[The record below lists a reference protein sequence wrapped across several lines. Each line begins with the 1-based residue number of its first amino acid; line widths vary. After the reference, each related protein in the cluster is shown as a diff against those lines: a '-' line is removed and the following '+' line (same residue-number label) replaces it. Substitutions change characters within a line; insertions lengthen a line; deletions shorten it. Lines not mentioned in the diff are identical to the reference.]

1 MTSGDG
7 RNHGSQY
14 FFEILEGEHHLKE
27 SEKQEN
33 LGTKLKNEFNEK

>member
-1 MTSGDG
+1 MVEIMVLSI
-7 RNHGSQY
+7 